1 MPGES
6 AALMVEKIKW
16 SCGVVATNIG
26 LQCFVYEFVFR
37 P

>member
-6 AALMVEKIKW
+6 AALMVEKIKR
-16 SCGVVATNIG
+16 SSGVVATNIG